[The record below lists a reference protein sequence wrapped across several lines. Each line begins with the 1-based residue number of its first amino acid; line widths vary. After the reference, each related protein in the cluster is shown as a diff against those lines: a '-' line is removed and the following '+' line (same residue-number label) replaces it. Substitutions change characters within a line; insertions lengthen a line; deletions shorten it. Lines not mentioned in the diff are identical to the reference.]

1 MKKCENCNLIL
12 QDSDAFCP
20 KCGGATVECESGS
33 PAEGETACN
42 CGENCSCGEENC
54 ECGEQTA
61 ENVQA
66 GPQMQFVDDGKKKKG
81 KKGLIA
87 AIIAAVIVVLGVG
100 AALVYMLVLNTP
112 SKQFLMAQAKMFKT
126 EWSGKTTVADV
137 LKGKGQPVK
146 RDFSS
151 DISVSMNN
159 DNQNFNDILNKLSL
173 DYKIKSEG
181 SEYLLNG
188 ELNYNGSPLLSCV
201 LTADE
206 NTVGLYV
213 PELSSEYYTTEK
225 GLAQRV
231 LTDEDAGEYDPIEY
245 TKLDDIEKAYNSL
258 VKRYGK
264 ILLGGIDDED
274 VKVEKNVTVKLELL
288 EKEFKGCKVYTYT
301 PDKER
306 IAAALKAL
314 SEEMREDEELFNYVC
329 SLTEFYYG
337 SDALTML
344 GAYAEESTIVSETGV
359 TEAETWKERQA
370 ALADY
375 IAEHADEFAQQLV
388 DSGFEIK
395 TAVHKGKPVM
405 QTVKYSESTVCFE
418 IISDREELLLAWKVI
433 DDDGRNGAS
442 FVAELTRKDGMLN
455 GKVDV
460 NNIDSDESSRVMSI
474 ELKDIS
480 SEKKSA
486 LGIPYG
492 TVTVAVTDEDLLNG
506 EEMTYTLSTR
516 AAENGGTEH
525 LMKMELPESLA
536 PSLESLGLSGTLSEM
551 TMKIYSSDKASTAK
565 APDADSTNLSSEEE
579 IEEAINE
586 MTEELANVILQFMFS
601 EMM

>member
-12 QDSDAFCP
+12 QDGDAFCP

-42 CGENCSCGEENC
+42 CGENCGCGEENC
-54 ECGEQTA
+54 ECGEQAA

-81 KKGLIA
+81 KKGIIA
-87 AIIAAVIVVLGVG
+87 AIIAAVIVVLGIG

-146 RDFSS
+146 KDFSS
-151 DISVSMNN
+151 DISVSMDT

-173 DYKIKSEG
+173 DWKIKSEG

-188 ELNYNGSPLLSCV
+188 EIGYNGSPLLSCV
-201 LTADE
+201 LKADE

-213 PELSSEYYTTEK
+213 PELSNKYYVTEK
-225 GLAQRV
+225 GLAEQVFTNGYAR
-231 LTDEDAGEYDPIEY
+231 EYDPIEY

-264 ILLGGIDDED
+264 ILLGGIDDDD

-306 IAAALKAL
+306 IAAALKAI

-344 GAYAEESTIVSETGV
+344 GAYVSETGV

-370 ALADY
+370 ALVDY

-418 IISDREELLLAWKVI
+418 IISDREELLFAWKVI
-433 DDDGRNGAS
+433 DDDGQNGTS

-455 GKVDV
+455 GKIDV
-460 NNIDSDESSRVMSI
+460 NNIDSDESSCVTSV

-480 SEKKSA
+480 TEKKSA

-492 TVTVAVTDEDLLNG
+492 TVTVAVADEDLLNG
-506 EEMTYTLSTR
+506 EEMTYTLITR

-525 LMKMELPESLA
+525 LMTVELPESLA

-565 APDADSTNLSSEEE
+565 APDVDSTNLSSEEE

>member
-12 QDSDAFCP
+12 QDGDAFCP
-20 KCGGATVECESGS
+20 KCGGATVECDSGS

-42 CGENCSCGEENC
+42 CGENCSCGEENR

-146 RDFSS
+146 KDFSY
-151 DISVSMNN
+151 DISVSMDT

-206 NTVGLYV
+206 NTVGIYV
-213 PELSSEYYTTEK
+213 PELSNEYYVTEK
-225 GLAQRV
+225 GLAEQV
-231 LTDEDAGEYDPIEY
+231 FTNEDAGEYDPIEY

-264 ILLGGIDDED
+264 ILLGGIDDDD

-314 SEEMREDEELFNYVC
+314 SGEMREDEELFNYVC

-344 GAYAEESTIVSETGV
+344 GAYVSETGV

-405 QTVKYSESTVCFE
+405 QTVKYSESTVCSE
-418 IISDREELLLAWKVI
+418 KISDREELLFAWKVI
-433 DDDGRNGAS
+433 DDDGQNGAS

-455 GKVDV
+455 GKIDV
-460 NNIDSDESSRVMSI
+460 NNIESGESSCIASV
-474 ELKDIS
+474 ELEDIS
-480 SEKKSA
+480 TEKKSA

-492 TVTVAVTDEDLLNG
+492 TVTVAVADEDLLNG
-506 EEMTYTLSTR
+506 EEMTYTLITR

-579 IEEAINE
+579 IEETLNE
-586 MTEELANVILQFMFS
+586 MTGELANVILQFMFS

>member
-12 QDSDAFCP
+12 QDGDAFCP

-33 PAEGETACN
+33 HAEGETACN
-42 CGENCSCGEENC
+42 CGENCSCGEENR

-151 DISVSMNN
+151 DISVSMDT

-213 PELSSEYYTTEK
+213 PELSNKYYVTEK
-225 GLAQRV
+225 GIAEQV
-231 LTDEDAGEYDPIEY
+231 FTDEDAGEYDPIEY

-314 SEEMREDEELFNYVC
+314 SGEMREDEELFNYVC

-344 GAYAEESTIVSETGV
+344 GAYVSETGV

-405 QTVKYSESTVCFE
+405 QTVKYSESTVCSE
-418 IISDREELLLAWKVI
+418 KISDREELLFAWKVI
-433 DDDGRNGAS
+433 DDDGQNGAS

-455 GKVDV
+455 GKIDV
-460 NNIDSDESSRVMSI
+460 NNIESGESSCIASV
-474 ELKDIS
+474 ELEDIS
-480 SEKKSA
+480 TEKKSA

-492 TVTVAVTDEDLLNG
+492 TVTVAVADEDLLNG
-506 EEMTYTLSTR
+506 EEMTYTLITR

-525 LMKMELPESLA
+525 LMKMELPESLE

>member
-12 QDSDAFCP
+12 QDGDAFCP

-33 PAEGETACN
+33 PAEGEAACN

-61 ENVQA
+61 ENMQA

-81 KKGLIA
+81 KKGLFA

-146 RDFSS
+146 RDFSY
-151 DISVSMNN
+151 DISVSMDT

-206 NTVGLYV
+206 NTVGIYV
-213 PELSSEYYTTEK
+213 PELSNEYYVTEK
-225 GLAQRV
+225 GLAEQVFTNGYAR
-231 LTDEDAGEYDPIEY
+231 EYDPIEY
-245 TKLDDIEKAYNSL
+245 TKLDDIEKAYNSI

-264 ILLGGIDDED
+264 ILLGGIDDDD

-344 GAYAEESTIVSETGV
+344 GAYVSETGV

-405 QTVKYSESTVCFE
+405 QTVKYSESTVCSE
-418 IISDREELLLAWKVI
+418 IISDREELLFAWKVI
-433 DDDGRNGAS
+433 DDDGQNGAS

-455 GKVDV
+455 GKIDV
-460 NNIDSDESSRVMSI
+460 NNIESGESSCIASV
-474 ELKDIS
+474 ELEDIS
-480 SEKKSA
+480 TEKKSA

-492 TVTVAVTDEDLLNG
+492 TVTVAVADEDLLNG
-506 EEMTYTLSTR
+506 EEMTYTLITR

-586 MTEELANVILQFMFS
+586 MTGELANVILQFMFS

>member
-20 KCGGATVECESGS
+20 KCGGATVECDSGS
-33 PAEGETACN
+33 NAEGETACN
-42 CGENCSCGEENC
+42 YGENCSCGEENR

-146 RDFSS
+146 KDFSY
-151 DISVSMNN
+151 DISASMDT

-213 PELSSEYYTTEK
+213 PELSNEYYVTEK
-225 GLAQRV
+225 GLAEQVFTNGYAR
-231 LTDEDAGEYDPIEY
+231 EYDPIEY
-245 TKLDDIEKAYNSL
+245 TKLDDIEKAYNSI

-264 ILLGGIDDED
+264 ILLGGIDDDD

-314 SEEMREDEELFNYVC
+314 SGEMREDEELFNYVC

-344 GAYAEESTIVSETGV
+344 GAYVSETGV

-405 QTVKYSESTVCFE
+405 QTVKYSESAVCSE
-418 IISDREELLLAWKVI
+418 IISDREELLFAWKVI
-433 DDDGRNGAS
+433 DDDGQNGAS

-455 GKVDV
+455 GKIDV
-460 NNIDSDESSRVMSI
+460 NNIESGESSCIASV

-506 EEMTYTLSTR
+506 EEMTYTLITR

>member
-12 QDSDAFCP
+12 QDGDAFCP

-33 PAEGETACN
+33 PAEGEAACN

-81 KKGLIA
+81 KKGLFA

-146 RDFSS
+146 KDFSY
-151 DISVSMNN
+151 DISVSMDT

-206 NTVGLYV
+206 NTVGIYV
-213 PELSSEYYTTEK
+213 PELSNKYYVTEK
-225 GLAQRV
+225 GIAEQV
-231 LTDEDAGEYDPIEY
+231 FTNGYAGEYDPIEY

-264 ILLGGIDDED
+264 ILLGGIDDDD

-314 SEEMREDEELFNYVC
+314 SGEMREDEELFNYVC

-344 GAYAEESTIVSETGV
+344 GAYVSETGV

-418 IISDREELLLAWKVI
+418 IISDREELLFAWKVM
-433 DDDGRNGAS
+433 DDDGQNGAS

-460 NNIDSDESSRVMSI
+460 NNIDSDENSRVMSV

-480 SEKKSA
+480 TEKKSA

-492 TVTVAVTDEDLLNG
+492 TVTVAVADEDLLNG
-506 EEMTYTLSTR
+506 EEMTYTLITR

>member
-20 KCGGATVECESGS
+20 KCGGATVECDSGS
-33 PAEGETACN
+33 HAEGETACN
-42 CGENCSCGEENC
+42 CGENCSCGEENR

-66 GPQMQFVDDGKKKKG
+66 GPQMRFVDDGKKKKG
-81 KKGLIA
+81 KKGLFA

-146 RDFSS
+146 RDFSY
-151 DISVSMNN
+151 DISVSMDT

-206 NTVGLYV
+206 NTVGIYV
-213 PELSSEYYTTEK
+213 PELSNKYYVTEK
-225 GLAQRV
+225 GIAEQV
-231 LTDEDAGEYDPIEY
+231 FTNGYAGEYDPIEY

-264 ILLGGIDDED
+264 ILLGGIDDDD

-314 SEEMREDEELFNYVC
+314 SGEMREDEELFNYVC

-344 GAYAEESTIVSETGV
+344 GAYVSETGV

-418 IISDREELLLAWKVI
+418 IISDREELLFAWKVM
-433 DDDGRNGAS
+433 DDDGQNGAS

-460 NNIDSDESSRVMSI
+460 NNIDSDESSRVMSV

-480 SEKKSA
+480 TEKKSA

-492 TVTVAVTDEDLLNG
+492 TVTVAVADEDLLNG
-506 EEMTYTLSTR
+506 EEMTYTLITR

-565 APDADSTNLSSEEE
+565 APDVDSTNLSSEEE

-586 MTEELANVILQFMFS
+586 VTEELANVILQFMFS

>member
-12 QDSDAFCP
+12 QDGDAFCP

-33 PAEGETACN
+33 PAEGEAACN

-81 KKGLIA
+81 KKGLFA

-146 RDFSS
+146 KDFSY
-151 DISVSMNN
+151 DISVSMDT

-173 DYKIKSEG
+173 DYQIKSEG

-213 PELSSEYYTTEK
+213 PELSNEYYVTEK
-225 GLAQRV
+225 GLAEQVFTNGYAR
-231 LTDEDAGEYDPIEY
+231 EYDPIEY
-245 TKLDDIEKAYNSL
+245 TKLDDIEKAYNSI

-264 ILLGGIDDED
+264 ILLGGIDDDD

-314 SEEMREDEELFNYVC
+314 SGEMREDEELFNYVC

-344 GAYAEESTIVSETGV
+344 GAYVSETGV

-405 QTVKYSESTVCFE
+405 QTVKYSESTVCSE
-418 IISDREELLLAWKVI
+418 KISDREELLFAWKVI
-433 DDDGRNGAS
+433 DDDGQNGAS

-455 GKVDV
+455 GKIDV
-460 NNIDSDESSRVMSI
+460 NNIESGESSCIASV
-474 ELKDIS
+474 ELEDIS
-480 SEKKSA
+480 TEKKSA

-492 TVTVAVTDEDLLNG
+492 TVTVAVADEDLLNG
-506 EEMTYTLSTR
+506 EEMTYTLITR

>member
-12 QDSDAFCP
+12 QDGDAFCP
-20 KCGGATVECESGS
+20 KCGGATVECDSGS
-33 PAEGETACN
+33 HAEGETACN
-42 CGENCSCGEENC
+42 CGENCSCGEENR

-66 GPQMQFVDDGKKKKG
+66 GPQMQFVDDGRKKKG

-100 AALVYMLVLNTP
+100 AALGYMLVLNTP
-112 SKQFLMAQAKMFKT
+112 SKQFLMAQAKMLKT

-146 RDFSS
+146 RDFSY
-151 DISVSMNN
+151 DISVSMDT

-181 SEYLLNG
+181 SVYRLNG

-213 PELSSEYYTTEK
+213 PELSNKYYVTEK
-225 GLAQRV
+225 GIAEQV
-231 LTDEDAGEYDPIEY
+231 FTDEDAGEYDPIEY
-245 TKLDDIEKAYNSL
+245 TKLDDIEKAYNSI

-264 ILLGGIDDED
+264 ILLGGIDDDD

-344 GAYAEESTIVSETGV
+344 GAYVSETGV

-405 QTVKYSESTVCFE
+405 QTVKYSESTVCSE
-418 IISDREELLLAWKVI
+418 KISDREELLFAWKVI
-433 DDDGRNGAS
+433 DDDGQNGTS

-455 GKVDV
+455 GKIDV
-460 NNIDSDESSRVMSI
+460 NNIESGESSCIASV
-474 ELKDIS
+474 ELEDIS
-480 SEKKSA
+480 TEKKSA

-492 TVTVAVTDEDLLNG
+492 TVTVAVADEDLLNG
-506 EEMTYTLSTR
+506 EEMTYTLITR

-565 APDADSTNLSSEEE
+565 APDVDSTNLSSEEE
-579 IEEAINE
+579 IEEAITE
-586 MTEELANVILQFMFS
+586 VTEELANVILQFMFS

>member
-12 QDSDAFCP
+12 QDGDAFCP

-33 PAEGETACN
+33 PAEGEAACN
-42 CGENCSCGEENC
+42 CGENCGCGEENR

-100 AALVYMLVLNTP
+100 AALVYMFVLNTP

-126 EWSGKTTVADV
+126 DWSGKTTVADV

-146 RDFSS
+146 RDFSY
-151 DISVSMNN
+151 DISVSMDT

-206 NTVGLYV
+206 NTVGIYV
-213 PELSSEYYTTEK
+213 PELSSEYYVTEK
-225 GLAQRV
+225 GLAEQV
-231 LTDEDAGEYDPIEY
+231 FTDEDAGEYDPIEY

-344 GAYAEESTIVSETGV
+344 GAYVSETGV

-405 QTVKYSESTVCFE
+405 QTVKYSESTVCSE
-418 IISDREELLLAWKVI
+418 KISDREELLFAWKVI
-433 DDDGRNGAS
+433 DDDGQNGAS

-455 GKVDV
+455 GKIDV
-460 NNIDSDESSRVMSI
+460 NNIESGESSCIASV
-474 ELKDIS
+474 ELEDIS
-480 SEKKSA
+480 TEKKSA

-492 TVTVAVTDEDLLNG
+492 TVTVAVADEDLLNG
-506 EEMTYTLSTR
+506 EEMTYTLITR

-565 APDADSTNLSSEEE
+565 APDVDSTNLSSEEE

-586 MTEELANVILQFMFS
+586 VTEELANVILQFMFS

>member
-12 QDSDAFCP
+12 QDGDAFCP

-42 CGENCSCGEENC
+42 CGENCGCGEENR

-61 ENVQA
+61 ENMQA

-146 RDFSS
+146 KDFSY
-151 DISVSMNN
+151 DISVSMDT

-206 NTVGLYV
+206 NTVGIYV
-213 PELSSEYYTTEK
+213 PELSNEYYVTEK
-225 GLAQRV
+225 GLAEQVFTNGYAR
-231 LTDEDAGEYDPIEY
+231 EYDPIEY
-245 TKLDDIEKAYNSL
+245 TKLDDIEKAYNSI

-264 ILLGGIDDED
+264 ILLGGIDDDD

-344 GAYAEESTIVSETGV
+344 GAYVSETGV

-405 QTVKYSESTVCFE
+405 QTVKYSESTVCSE
-418 IISDREELLLAWKVI
+418 IISDREELLFAWKVI
-433 DDDGRNGAS
+433 DDDGQNGAS

-455 GKVDV
+455 GKIDV
-460 NNIDSDESSRVMSI
+460 NNIESGESSCIASV

-480 SEKKSA
+480 TEKKSA

-492 TVTVAVTDEDLLNG
+492 TVTVAVADEDLLNG
-506 EEMTYTLSTR
+506 EEMTYTLITR

>member
-12 QDSDAFCP
+12 QDGDAFCP

-33 PAEGETACN
+33 PAEGEAACN
-42 CGENCSCGEENC
+42 CGENCGCGEENC

-61 ENVQA
+61 ENMQA
-66 GPQMQFVDDGKKKKG
+66 GPQMRFVDDGKKKKG
-81 KKGLIA
+81 KKGLFA

-146 RDFSS
+146 RDFSY
-151 DISVSMNN
+151 DISVSMDT

-213 PELSSEYYTTEK
+213 PELSNEYYVTEK
-225 GLAQRV
+225 GLAEQVFTNGYAR
-231 LTDEDAGEYDPIEY
+231 EYDPIEY
-245 TKLDDIEKAYNSL
+245 TKFDDIEKAYNSI

-264 ILLGGIDDED
+264 ILLGGIDDDD

-314 SEEMREDEELFNYVC
+314 SGEMREDEELFNYVC

-344 GAYAEESTIVSETGV
+344 GAYVSETGV

-405 QTVKYSESTVCFE
+405 QTVKYSESAVCSE
-418 IISDREELLLAWKVI
+418 IISDREELLFAWKVI
-433 DDDGRNGAS
+433 DDDGQNGAS

-455 GKVDV
+455 GKIDV
-460 NNIDSDESSRVMSI
+460 NNIESGESSCIASV
-474 ELKDIS
+474 ELEDIS
-480 SEKKSA
+480 TEKKSA

-492 TVTVAVTDEDLLNG
+492 TVTVAVADEDLLNG
-506 EEMTYTLSTR
+506 EEMTYTLITR

-565 APDADSTNLSSEEE
+565 APDVDSTNLSSEEE

-586 MTEELANVILQFMFS
+586 MTEELANVILRFMFS

>member
-12 QDSDAFCP
+12 QDGDAFCP

-33 PAEGETACN
+33 PAEGEAACN
-42 CGENCSCGEENC
+42 CGENCGCGEENC

-61 ENVQA
+61 ENMQV

-81 KKGLIA
+81 KKGLFA

-151 DISVSMNN
+151 DISVSMDT

-173 DYKIKSEG
+173 DWKIKSEG

-206 NTVGLYV
+206 NTVGIYV
-213 PELSSEYYTTEK
+213 PELSNEYYVTEK
-225 GLAQRV
+225 GLAEQVFTNGYAR
-231 LTDEDAGEYDPIEY
+231 EYDPIEY
-245 TKLDDIEKAYNSL
+245 TKLDDIEKAYNSI

-264 ILLGGIDDED
+264 ILLGGIDDDD

-288 EKEFKGCKVYTYT
+288 EKEFKGCKVYIYT

-344 GAYAEESTIVSETGV
+344 GAYVSETGV

-405 QTVKYSESTVCFE
+405 QTVKYSESAVCSE
-418 IISDREELLLAWKVI
+418 KISDREELLFAWKVI
-433 DDDGRNGAS
+433 DDDGQNGAS

-460 NNIDSDESSRVMSI
+460 NNIESDESSRVMSV

-480 SEKKSA
+480 TEKKSA

-492 TVTVAVTDEDLLNG
+492 TVTVAVADEDLLNG
-506 EEMTYTLSTR
+506 EEMTYTLITR

-525 LMKMELPESLA
+525 LMTVELPESLA

>member
-12 QDSDAFCP
+12 QDGDAFCP
-20 KCGGATVECESGS
+20 KCGGATVECDSGS
-33 PAEGETACN
+33 HAEGETACN
-42 CGENCSCGEENC
+42 CGENCSCGEENR

-66 GPQMQFVDDGKKKKG
+66 GPQMQFVDDGRKKKG

-100 AALVYMLVLNTP
+100 AALGYMLVLNTP
-112 SKQFLMAQAKMFKT
+112 SKQFLMAQAKMLKT

-146 RDFSS
+146 RDFSY
-151 DISVSMNN
+151 DISVSMDT

-213 PELSSEYYTTEK
+213 PELSNKYSVTEK
-225 GLAQRV
+225 GIAEQV
-231 LTDEDAGEYDPIEY
+231 FTDEDAGEYDPIEY
-245 TKLDDIEKAYNSL
+245 TKLDDIEKAYNSI

-264 ILLGGIDDED
+264 ILLGGIDDDD

-344 GAYAEESTIVSETGV
+344 GAYVSETGV

-405 QTVKYSESTVCFE
+405 QTVKYSESTVCSE
-418 IISDREELLLAWKVI
+418 KISDREELLFAWKVI
-433 DDDGRNGAS
+433 DDDGQSGAS

-455 GKVDV
+455 GKIDV
-460 NNIDSDESSRVMSI
+460 NNIDSDESSCVMSV

-480 SEKKSA
+480 TEKKSA

-492 TVTVAVTDEDLLNG
+492 TVTVAVADEDLLNG

-525 LMKMELPESLA
+525 LMTVELPESLA

-565 APDADSTNLSSEEE
+565 APDVDSTNLSSEEE

-586 MTEELANVILQFMFS
+586 VTEELANVILRFMFS

>member
-12 QDSDAFCP
+12 QDGDAFCP

-54 ECGEQTA
+54 ECGEQAA

-81 KKGLIA
+81 KKGIIA
-87 AIIAAVIVVLGVG
+87 AIIAAVIVVLGIG

-146 RDFSS
+146 KDFSS
-151 DISVSMNN
+151 DISVSMDT

-173 DYKIKSEG
+173 DWKIKSEG

-188 ELNYNGSPLLSCV
+188 EIGYNGSPLLSCV
-201 LTADE
+201 LKADE

-213 PELSSEYYTTEK
+213 PELSNKYYVTEK
-225 GLAQRV
+225 GLAEQVFTNGYAR
-231 LTDEDAGEYDPIEY
+231 EYDPIEY

-264 ILLGGIDDED
+264 ILLGGIDDDD

-344 GAYAEESTIVSETGV
+344 GAYVSETGV

-375 IAEHADEFAQQLV
+375 IAEHADEFAQHLV

-405 QTVKYSESTVCFE
+405 QTVEYSESTVCFE
-418 IISDREELLLAWKVI
+418 IISDREELLFAWKVI
-433 DDDGRNGAS
+433 DDDGQNGAS

-460 NNIDSDESSRVMSI
+460 NNIESGESSCIASV

-480 SEKKSA
+480 TEKKSA

-492 TVTVAVTDEDLLNG
+492 TVTVAVADEDLLNG

-525 LMKMELPESLA
+525 LMTVELPESLA

-586 MTEELANVILQFMFS
+586 MTEELANVILQFLFS

>member
-12 QDSDAFCP
+12 QDGDAFCP

-54 ECGEQTA
+54 ECGEQAA

-81 KKGLIA
+81 KKGIIA
-87 AIIAAVIVVLGVG
+87 AIIAAVIVVLGIG

-146 RDFSS
+146 KDFSS
-151 DISVSMNN
+151 DISVSMDT

-173 DYKIKSEG
+173 DWKIKSEG

-213 PELSSEYYTTEK
+213 PELSNKYYVTEK
-225 GLAQRV
+225 GLAEQVFTNGYAR
-231 LTDEDAGEYDPIEY
+231 EYDTIEY

-264 ILLGGIDDED
+264 ILLGGIDDDD

-344 GAYAEESTIVSETGV
+344 GAYVSETGV

-375 IAEHADEFAQQLV
+375 IAEHADEFAQHLV

-405 QTVKYSESTVCFE
+405 QTVEYSESTVCFE
-418 IISDREELLLAWKVI
+418 IISDREELLFAWKVI
-433 DDDGRNGAS
+433 DDDGQNGAS

-460 NNIDSDESSRVMSI
+460 NNIESGESSCIASV

-480 SEKKSA
+480 TEKKSA

-492 TVTVAVTDEDLLNG
+492 TVTVAVADEDLLNG

-525 LMKMELPESLA
+525 LMTVELPESLA

-586 MTEELANVILQFMFS
+586 MTEELANVILQFLFS

>member
-12 QDSDAFCP
+12 QDGDAFCP
-20 KCGGATVECESGS
+20 KCGGATVECDSGS
-33 PAEGETACN
+33 HAEGETACN
-42 CGENCSCGEENC
+42 CGENCSCGEENR

-151 DISVSMNN
+151 DISVSMNT

-206 NTVGLYV
+206 NTVGIYV
-213 PELSSEYYTTEK
+213 PELSNEYYVTEK
-225 GLAQRV
+225 GLAEQV
-231 LTDEDAGEYDPIEY
+231 FTDEDVGEYDPIEY

-264 ILLGGIDDED
+264 ILLGGIDDDD

-344 GAYAEESTIVSETGV
+344 GAYVSETGV

-405 QTVKYSESTVCFE
+405 QTVKYSESTVCSE
-418 IISDREELLLAWKVI
+418 KISDREELLFAWKVI
-433 DDDGRNGAS
+433 DDDGQNGTS

-455 GKVDV
+455 GKIDV
-460 NNIDSDESSRVMSI
+460 NNIESGESSCIASV
-474 ELKDIS
+474 ELEDIS
-480 SEKKSA
+480 TEKKSA

-492 TVTVAVTDEDLLNG
+492 TVTVAVADEDLLNG
-506 EEMTYTLSTR
+506 EEMTYTLITR

-565 APDADSTNLSSEEE
+565 APDVDSTNLSSEEE

-586 MTEELANVILQFMFS
+586 VTEELANVILQFMFS

>member
-12 QDSDAFCP
+12 QDGDAFCP
-20 KCGGATVECESGS
+20 KCGGATVECDSGS
-33 PAEGETACN
+33 HAEGETACN
-42 CGENCSCGEENC
+42 CGEICSCGEENC

-61 ENVQA
+61 ENMPA

-151 DISVSMNN
+151 DISVSMDT

-173 DYKIKSEG
+173 DWKIKSEG

-206 NTVGLYV
+206 NTVGIYV
-213 PELSSEYYTTEK
+213 PELSNEYYVTEK
-225 GLAQRV
+225 GLVEQVFTNGYAR
-231 LTDEDAGEYDPIEY
+231 EYDPIEY
-245 TKLDDIEKAYNSL
+245 TKLDDIEKAYNSI

-264 ILLGGIDDED
+264 ILLGGIDDDD

-344 GAYAEESTIVSETGV
+344 GAYVSETGV

-405 QTVKYSESTVCFE
+405 QTVKYSESTVCSE
-418 IISDREELLLAWKVI
+418 KISDREELLFAWKVI
-433 DDDGRNGAS
+433 DDDGQNGAS

-455 GKVDV
+455 GKIDV
-460 NNIDSDESSRVMSI
+460 NNIESGESSCIASV
-474 ELKDIS
+474 ELEDIS
-480 SEKKSA
+480 TEKKSA

-492 TVTVAVTDEDLLNG
+492 TVTVAVADEDLLNG
-506 EEMTYTLSTR
+506 EEMTYTLNTS

-525 LMKMELPESLA
+525 LMTVELPESLA

-565 APDADSTNLSSEEE
+565 APDADSTNLSSKEE
-579 IEEAINE
+579 IEETLNE
-586 MTEELANVILQFMFS
+586 MTGELANVILQFMFS

>member
-20 KCGGATVECESGS
+20 KCGGATVECDSGS
-33 PAEGETACN
+33 NAEGETACN
-42 CGENCSCGEENC
+42 CGENCSCGEENR

-151 DISVSMNN
+151 DISVSMDT

-213 PELSSEYYTTEK
+213 QELSNEYYVTEK
-225 GLAQRV
+225 GLVEQV

-245 TKLDDIEKAYNSL
+245 TKLDDIEKAYNSI

-264 ILLGGIDDED
+264 ILLGGIDDDD

-306 IAAALKAL
+306 I
-314 SEEMREDEELFNYVC
+314 
-329 SLTEFYYG
+329 
-337 SDALTML
+337 
-344 GAYAEESTIVSETGV
+344 GAHNA
-359 TEAETWKERQA
+359 RR
-370 ALADY
+370 L
-375 IAEHADEFAQQLV
+375 
-388 DSGFEIK
+388 
-395 TAVHKGKPVM
+395 
-405 QTVKYSESTVCFE
+405 C
-418 IISDREELLLAWKVI
+418 
-433 DDDGRNGAS
+433 
-442 FVAELTRKDGMLN
+442 
-455 GKVDV
+455 
-460 NNIDSDESSRVMSI
+460 
-474 ELKDIS
+474 
-480 SEKKSA
+480 
-486 LGIPYG
+486 
-492 TVTVAVTDEDLLNG
+492 
-506 EEMTYTLSTR
+506 
-516 AAENGGTEH
+516 
-525 LMKMELPESLA
+525 
-536 PSLESLGLSGTLSEM
+536 
-551 TMKIYSSDKASTAK
+551 
-565 APDADSTNLSSEEE
+565 
-579 IEEAINE
+579 
-586 MTEELANVILQFMFS
+586 
-601 EMM
+601 